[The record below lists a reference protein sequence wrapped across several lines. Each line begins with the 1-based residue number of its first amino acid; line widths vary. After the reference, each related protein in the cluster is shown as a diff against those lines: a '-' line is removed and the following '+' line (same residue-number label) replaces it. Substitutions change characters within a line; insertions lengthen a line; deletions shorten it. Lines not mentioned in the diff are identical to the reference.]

1 MSNKKYGLI
10 GGTFDPVHIGHLL
23 NAQYAVE
30 FLNLTHFYFIPA
42 FIPPHKQNIFITPY
56 QHRLMMLELACR
68 NNEKF
73 AILNLEI
80 ERGGISYTVETL
92 KELRKLW
99 GEKDEIYYLLGTD
112 SFLELPTWNNPREI
126 SSLAKLV
133 VLMKNQKQYTPDEF
147 KKVSD
152 LLAPSSILEIPG
164 RVIDIRASEIR
175 KRVKHGLS
183 IKYMVTKEVEDYI
196 YTNKLYI

>member
-1 MSNKKYGLI
+1 M
-10 GGTFDPVHIGHLL
+10 HIGHLL
-23 NAQYAVE
+23 NAQYVIE
-30 FLNLTHFYFIPA
+30 FLDLRRFYYVPA

-56 QHRLMMLELACR
+56 HHRLKMLELACM

-73 AILNLEI
+73 AILKLEM
-80 ERGGISYTVETL
+80 ERGMVSYTVETL

-99 GEKDEIYYLLGTD
+99 GEKVEIFYLLGID
-112 SFLELPTWNNPREI
+112 SFLELPTWKNPREI
-126 SSLAKLV
+126 SSLARLV
-133 VLMKNQKQYTPDEF
+133 VLRRNQKQYSLEEF

-152 LLAPSSILEIPG
+152 LLVPSSVMEIPS
-164 RVIDIRASEIR
+164 RVIDVTASEIR
-175 KRVKHGLS
+175 KRVKDGLS

>member
-23 NAQYAVE
+23 NAQYVIE
-30 FLNLTHFYFIPA
+30 FLDLRRFYYVPA

-56 QHRLMMLELACR
+56 HHRLKMLELACM

-73 AILNLEI
+73 AILNLEM
-80 ERGGISYTVETL
+80 ERGMVSYTVETL

-99 GEKDEIYYLLGTD
+99 GEKVEIFYLLGID
-112 SFLELPTWNNPREI
+112 SFLELPTWKNPREI
-126 SSLAKLV
+126 SSLARLV
-133 VLMKNQKQYTPDEF
+133 VLRRNQKQYSLEEF

-152 LLAPSSILEIPG
+152 LLVPSSVMEIPS
-164 RVIDIRASEIR
+164 RVIDVTASEIR
-175 KRVKHGLS
+175 KRVKDGLS